1 MKSKSINEEQLRAE
15 IKAMQTDEDSRFV
28 MLVEAIEA
36 ARMNI
41 LILCGERTKAIG
53 TIASLERRIAMLE
66 FGMKMAARRR
76 RRLRLW
82 G

>member
-41 LILCGERTKAIG
+41 LILCGERSKAIG
-53 TIASLERRIAMLE
+53 TIASLERRMARMENGGNKILE
-66 FGMKMAARRR
+66 PKWRK
-76 RRLRLW
+76 
-82 G
+82 